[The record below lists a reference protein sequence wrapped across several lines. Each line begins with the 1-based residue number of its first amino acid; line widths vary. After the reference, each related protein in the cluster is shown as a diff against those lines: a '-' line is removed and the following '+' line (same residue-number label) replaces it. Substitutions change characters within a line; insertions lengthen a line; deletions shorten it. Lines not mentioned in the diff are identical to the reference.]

1 MGEAARRPGTHLP
14 PWWWIFPAAIV
25 ILALVALGTALSSNV
40 SSITEEMV
48 ARANTIPDQE
58 KQVAALRDLR
68 QYQTDATS
76 KIWTTVVQAVGAVV
90 ASIVGL
96 FAFKNWQ
103 VAQGNLAATQ
113 KKLDNDWEISQRTA
127 RAAQEK
133 LDIDR
138 EAQITNRITQ
148 AVAQLG
154 SELKDGQPN
163 LEVRLGG
170 IYALE
175 RISRDSPRDYWTI
188 MEVLTAYVRQNAR
201 WSPPAG
207 GPEPEPPEA
216 DGLPP
221 WAIRGGPP
229 LPAARTDI
237 RAILTVLGRRRVP
250 EGQEETHGLDL
261 SETDLR
267 GATLSFFPFER
278 VNLVRANLER
288 ADFHRTKL
296 HRANLT
302 RARLFRARLT
312 GAQVQNATLA
322 LANFSE
328 ADLRDA
334 DFTGANLIRTVFG
347 QALVNGAIFREA
359 QLDEASLSAVTGL
372 TQEQIDE
379 AHVGGASL
387 PDYLLTDRG

>member
-1 MGEAARRPGTHLP
+1 MATV
-14 PWWWIFPAAIV
+14 IV
-25 ILALVALGTALSSNV
+25 ALVTLGMVLSSNV
-40 SSITEEMV
+40 SGITDEMV
-48 ARANTIPDQE
+48 TRSNAIPDPE
-58 KQVAALRDLR
+58 RQVASLRELR
-68 QYQTDATS
+68 QYQADVTS
-76 KIWTTVVQAVGAVV
+76 KLWTTIVQAVGAVV

-201 WSPPAG
+201 WSPPAIG
-207 GPEPEPPEA
+207 SQPEPPPD

-221 WAIRGGPP
+221 WAIRSGPP
-229 LPAARTDI
+229 PPGARTDI
-237 RAILTVLGRRRVP
+237 RAILSVLGRRRAP
-250 EGQEETHGLDL
+250 EGLGEPHGLDL

-267 GATLSFFPFER
+267 GANLSALPFER
-278 VNLVRANLER
+278 VNLTRANLEGVDLRRAKLQR
-288 ADFHRTKL
+288 AD
-296 HRANLT
+296 LT
-302 RARLFRARLT
+302 RARLIRAQLD
-312 GAQVQNATLA
+312 GADLREARLA
-322 LANFSE
+322 LAYLSEAHLTE
-328 ADLRDA
+328 ADL
-334 DFTGANLIRTVFG
+334 TGANLVRADFG
-347 QALVNGAIFREA
+347 QAYVNDAVFRGAYLAESDLRK
-359 QLDEASLSAVTGL
+359 VVGL
-372 TQEQIDE
+372 TQEQVD
-379 AHVGGASL
+379 AWSAGGISL
-387 PDYLLTDRG
+387 PDYLMGDRG